1 MISNRN
7 KRGWR
12 TAFAVRFL
20 IFSKKPKGGRFLSI
34 LKADYRF
41 EKITDITAADLK
53 EAGTKL
59 VLLDADNTLSL
70 HGSQEPFF
78 GVSEW
83 IKEIKK
89 EGFVLVIISNNSES
103 RIKPFAE
110 KLGLPFVFKSA
121 KPLSKGF
128 KKATEKFGFEP
139 KETAIIGDQVFTDV
153 LGGKLFGAKVFL
165 TEPLGPETDFF
176 IKIKRKFE
184 KFIR

>member
-1 MISNRN
+1 M
-7 KRGWR
+7 
-12 TAFAVRFL
+12 
-20 IFSKKPKGGRFLSI
+20 SI

-53 EAGTKL
+53 KAGAKL

-70 HGSQEPFF
+70 HGSQEPFS

-83 IKEIKK
+83 IEEIKK
-89 EGFVLVIISNNSES
+89 EGFQLVIISNNSES

-139 KETAIIGDQVFTDV
+139 KETAVIGDQIFTDV
-153 LGGKLFGAKVFL
+153 VGGKLFGAKVFL

>member
-1 MISNRN
+1 MS
-7 KRGWR
+7 
-12 TAFAVRFL
+12 V
-20 IFSKKPKGGRFLSI
+20 

-41 EKITDITAADLK
+41 EKITDITAADLEK
-53 EAGTKL
+53 AGAKL

-70 HGSQEPFF
+70 HGSQEPFS

-83 IKEIKK
+83 IEEIKK
-89 EGFVLVIISNNSES
+89 EGFQLVIISNNSES
-103 RIKPFAE
+103 RIKPFAD

-139 KETAIIGDQVFTDV
+139 KETAVIGDQVFTDV

>member
-1 MISNRN
+1 MS
-7 KRGWR
+7 
-12 TAFAVRFL
+12 
-20 IFSKKPKGGRFLSI
+20 IF
-34 LKADYRF
+34 KADYRF
-41 EKITDITAADLK
+41 DKITDITAADLK
-53 EAGTKL
+53 NAGAKL

-70 HGSQEPFF
+70 HGSQEPAS
-78 GVSEW
+78 GVPEW
-83 IKEIKK
+83 LEEIRK
-89 EGFVLVIISNNSES
+89 EGFVPVIISNNNES

-121 KPLSKGF
+121 KPLPKGF
-128 KKATEKFGFEP
+128 KKASEKFGFKPE
-139 KETAIIGDQVFTDV
+139 ETAVIGDQIFTDV

>member
-1 MISNRN
+1 MS
-7 KRGWR
+7 
-12 TAFAVRFL
+12 F
-20 IFSKKPKGGRFLSI
+20 

-41 EKITDITAADLK
+41 KKITDITAADLK
-53 EAGTKL
+53 KAGAKL
-59 VLLDADNTLSL
+59 VLLDADNTLSF
-70 HGSQEPFF
+70 HGSQKPYP
-78 GVSEW
+78 GVPEW
-83 IKEIKK
+83 IEEIKK

-103 RIKPFAE
+103 RIRPFAE

-128 KKATEKFGFEP
+128 KTACEKFGFEP
-139 KETAIIGDQVFTDV
+139 EETAVIGDQVFTDV
-153 LGGKLFGAKVFL
+153 LGGKLFGSKVFL

>member
-1 MISNRN
+1 MS
-7 KRGWR
+7 
-12 TAFAVRFL
+12 
-20 IFSKKPKGGRFLSI
+20 IF
-34 LKADYRF
+34 KADYRF
-41 EKITDITAADLK
+41 DKITDITAADLK
-53 EAGTKL
+53 NAGAKL
-59 VLLDADNTLSL
+59 LLLDADNTLSF
-70 HGSQEPFF
+70 HGSQEPFP

-83 IKEIKK
+83 LEEIRK

-103 RIKPFAE
+103 RIRPFAE

-121 KPLSKGF
+121 KPISKGF
-128 KKATEKFGFEP
+128 KTACEKFGFKPE
-139 KETAIIGDQVFTDV
+139 ETAVIGDQIFTDV

>member
-1 MISNRN
+1 LLS
-7 KRGWR
+7 
-12 TAFAVRFL
+12 AFLF
-20 IFSKKPKGGRFLSI
+20 FKKAEGRKDFLSV
-34 LKADYRF
+34 LKPQYRF
-41 EKITDITAADLK
+41 NCILDITAEDLK
-53 EAGTKL
+53 AAGAKL

-70 HGSQEPFF
+70 HGSQEPAC
-78 GVSEW
+78 GVPEW
-83 IKEIKK
+83 IEEIKK
-89 EGFVLVIISNNSES
+89 EGFSLVIISNNSES

-121 KPLSKGF
+121 KPLPKGF
-128 KKATEKFGFEP
+128 KKASEKFGFKPE
-139 KETAIIGDQVFTDV
+139 ETAVIGDQIFTDV

>member
-1 MISNRN
+1 MS
-7 KRGWR
+7 
-12 TAFAVRFL
+12 VL
-20 IFSKKPKGGRFLSI
+20 KPQ
-34 LKADYRF
+34 YRF
-41 EKITDITAADLK
+41 NCILDITAEDLK
-53 EAGTKL
+53 SAGAKI

-70 HGSQEPFF
+70 HGSDKPLD
-78 GVSEW
+78 GVLEW
-83 IKEIKK
+83 ISEIKK
-89 EGFVLVIISNNSES
+89 SGINLVIVSNNSES

-128 KKATEKFGFEP
+128 KKASEKFGFEP
-139 KETAIIGDQVFTDV
+139 KETAVIGDQIFTDV

>member
-7 KRGWR
+7 KEDGGRL
-12 TAFAVRFL
+12 FAVRFL
-20 IFSKKPKGGRFLSI
+20 IFPEKPKGGRFLSI

-139 KETAIIGDQVFTDV
+139 KETAVIGDQVFTDV

>member
-1 MISNRN
+1 MS
-7 KRGWR
+7 
-12 TAFAVRFL
+12 F
-20 IFSKKPKGGRFLSI
+20 

-41 EKITDITAADLK
+41 KKITDITAADLK
-53 EAGTKL
+53 KAGAKL
-59 VLLDADNTLSL
+59 VLLDADNTLSF
-70 HGSQEPFF
+70 HGSQKPYP
-78 GVSEW
+78 GVPEW
-83 IKEIKK
+83 IEEIKK

-128 KKATEKFGFEP
+128 KTACEKFGFEP
-139 KETAIIGDQVFTDV
+139 KETAVIGDQVFTDV
-153 LGGKLFGAKVFL
+153 LGGKLFGSKVFL

>member
-1 MISNRN
+1 MADGFCCPLSYFSENG
-7 KRGWR
+7 RGE
-12 TAFAVRFL
+12 A
-20 IFSKKPKGGRFLSI
+20 FLSV

-41 EKITDITAADLK
+41 EKITDITAADLEK
-53 EAGTKL
+53 AGAKL

-70 HGSQEPFF
+70 HGSQEPFS

-83 IKEIKK
+83 IEEIKK
-89 EGFVLVIISNNSES
+89 EGFRLVIISNNSES

-139 KETAIIGDQVFTDV
+139 KETAVIGDQIFTDV
-153 LGGKLFGAKVFL
+153 VGGKLFGAKVFL

>member
-1 MISNRN
+1 MISNR
-7 KRGWR
+7 
-12 TAFAVRFL
+12 
-20 IFSKKPKGGRFLSI
+20 KKEDGGRLLLSAFLFFSENRKGEGKTSV

-41 EKITDITAADLK
+41 DKITDITAADLK
-53 EAGTKL
+53 NAGAKL

-70 HGSQEPFF
+70 HGSQEPAC
-78 GVSEW
+78 GVPEW
-83 IKEIKK
+83 IEEIKN
-89 EGFVLVIISNNSES
+89 EGFSLVIISNNSES

-121 KPLSKGF
+121 KPLPKGF
-128 KKATEKFGFEP
+128 KKASEKFGFKPE
-139 KETAIIGDQVFTDV
+139 ETAVIGDQIFTDV

>member
-1 MISNRN
+1 MLS
-7 KRGWR
+7 
-12 TAFAVRFL
+12 AFLF
-20 IFSKKPKGGRFLSI
+20 FSKKPKGGRFLSI

-139 KETAIIGDQVFTDV
+139 KETAVIGDQVFTDV

>member
-1 MISNRN
+1 M
-7 KRGWR
+7 
-12 TAFAVRFL
+12 
-20 IFSKKPKGGRFLSI
+20 SI

-153 LGGKLFGAKVFL
+153 WGAKRAGCLAIL
-165 TEPLGPETDFF
+165 TKPLHKGGEGFF
-176 IKIKRKFE
+176 IALKRLFE
-184 KFIR
+184 KPFIKK